1 MMKAYLGLGTNIG
14 DRLQNLTSAVKAL
27 NYLPGT
33 EAVKISS
40 VYETEPWGYTEQATF
55 YNICVEVETELSPR
69 ALLGACLGIE
79 AAMGR
84 ERPFKYSPRII
95 DIDLLLYE
103 GEASDDPELRLPHPL
118 IGERAFVLVPLK
130 DVLPLMKIGA
140 EDYTNAYNLSQKT
153 GVNKVSEI
161 NI

>member
-14 DRLQNLTSAVKAL
+14 DRLQNLTNAVKAL
-27 NYLPGT
+27 NFLPGT
-33 EAVKISS
+33 KVVKISP

-55 YNICVEVETELSPR
+55 YNICAEVETELSSR
-69 ALLGACLGIE
+69 ALLGACLGVE

-103 GEASDDPELRLPHPL
+103 GERSDDPELRLPHPL
-118 IGERAFVLVPLK
+118 IGDRAFVLIPLK
-130 DVLPLMKIGA
+130 DVLPSLALNGA
-140 EDYTNAYNLSQKT
+140 DYAKAYEMCEKN
-153 GVNKVSEI
+153 GINKVSSI

>member
-1 MMKAYLGLGTNIG
+1 MKAYLGLGTNIG
-14 DRLQNLTSAVKAL
+14 DRLQNLKSAVRAL

-33 EAVKISS
+33 EVVKISP
-40 VYETEPWGYTEQATF
+40 VYETEPWGYTLQDTF
-55 YNICVEVETELSPR
+55 YNICAEVETELSPR

-103 GEASDDPELRLPHPL
+103 GECSDDLELRLPHPL
-118 IGERAFVLVPLK
+118 MGDRAFVLVPLK
-130 DVLPLMKIGA
+130 DILPSMALNGS
-140 EDYTNAYNLSQKT
+140 DYTKAYEMSDKN
-153 GVNKVSEI
+153 GINKVSVIEI
-161 NI
+161 

>member
-1 MMKAYLGLGTNIG
+1 MKAYLGLGTNIG
-14 DRLQNLTSAVKAL
+14 DRLQNLTNAVKAL

-33 EAVKISS
+33 SVAEISP
-40 VYETEPWGYTEQATF
+40 VYETEPWGFAEQATF

-69 ALLGACLGIE
+69 ALLGAGLGIE

-103 GEASDDPELRLPHPL
+103 GECSDDPELRLPHPL

-130 DVLPLMKIGA
+130 DILPSMVLNGA
-140 EDYTNAYNLSQKT
+140 DYRNAYDLCVKK
-153 GVNKVSEI
+153 GINKVSEI
-161 NI
+161 VI

>member
-1 MMKAYLGLGTNIG
+1 MKAYLGLGTNIG
-14 DRLQNLTSAVKAL
+14 DRLKNLTSAVKAL

-55 YNICVEVETELSPR
+55 YNICVEVETDLSPA

-84 ERPFKYSPRII
+84 ERPFRYSPRII
-95 DIDLLLYE
+95 DIDVLLYE
-103 GEASDDPELRLPHPL
+103 GAMSDTPELKLPHPL
-118 IGERAFVLVPLK
+118 ISERSFVLIPLK
-130 DVLPLMKIGA
+130 EVLPSMSLNNSDF
-140 EDYTNAYNLSQKT
+140 ENAYELCDKK
-153 GVNKVSEI
+153 GVNKVCEI
-161 NI
+161 EF